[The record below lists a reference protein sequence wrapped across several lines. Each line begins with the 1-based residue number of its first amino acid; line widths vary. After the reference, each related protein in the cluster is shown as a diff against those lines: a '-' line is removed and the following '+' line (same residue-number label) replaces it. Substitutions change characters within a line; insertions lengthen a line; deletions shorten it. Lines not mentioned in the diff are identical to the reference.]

1 MVYIKTKIKIETV
14 SSSIQKKLE
23 NLGIRGLD
31 LYTSL
36 NINIGNQD
44 FIVNYSKQGLGQ
56 MEIFEFLRKN
66 KIKFTVVYVKEF

>member
-31 LYTSL
+31 SYTSL

-44 FIVNYSKQGLGQ
+44 FIVNYSKWYFYYQLSS
-56 MEIFEFLRKN
+56 
-66 KIKFTVVYVKEF
+66 